1 MFLFL
6 KLIYALYINFCLFYI
21 WNQLIITLLAYLLC
35 KNLIKFKYFYA
46 FCKRYVFTIKNLANI
61 VSSGCK
67 MLIKFYYIWANG
79 LLNYLYLSRD
89 VITINKIFIFYERKN
104 ALLSYLDELLM
115 QAFQY
120 LYFTLKTLYYIIKLI
135 IRFWIWFKLFC
146 NRFHLDSV

>member
-21 WNQLIITLLAYLLC
+21 WNQLIITLLFTFFNILVQFAYLLC

-115 QAFQY
+115 
-120 LYFTLKTLYYIIKLI
+120 
-135 IRFWIWFKLFC
+135 
-146 NRFHLDSV
+146 